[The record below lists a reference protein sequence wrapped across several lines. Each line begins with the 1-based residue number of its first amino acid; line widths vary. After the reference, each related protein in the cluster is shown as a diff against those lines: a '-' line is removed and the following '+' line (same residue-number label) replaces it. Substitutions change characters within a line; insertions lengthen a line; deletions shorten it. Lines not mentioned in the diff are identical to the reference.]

1 MENIPFNDA
10 SYEQFVAEGKL
21 MATRCRECVALSFP
35 PRHMCAVC
43 ADSELEWLE
52 LKGTGRLAAY
62 TSIVVAPPEM
72 VAAGYD
78 RNNPYVVGV
87 VALDEG
93 VRAVGRILGVDAKN
107 PENIKVGT
115 VVEAVFPEATSEP
128 LRRGRLFFRA
138 TGK

>member
-1 MENIPFNDA
+1 MENRPFNDA

-21 MATRCRECVALSFP
+21 MATRCKECGALSFP

-43 ADSELEWLE
+43 ADSELEWLK
-52 LKGTGRLAAY
+52 LKGTGKLAAY
-62 TSIVVAPPEM
+62 TSIVVAPPDM

-115 VVEAVFPEATSEP
+115 AVRAEFTEAVSGPHKKGS
-128 LRRGRLFFRA
+128 LFFRA
-138 TGK
+138 RGT